1 MPILVSIKRKLKR
14 VPLIR
19 DLVARTGAA
28 TLRRELAS
36 LRESFQSAARA
47 NGVKYFER
55 DVIDSV
61 RRGLRSRGA
70 VKGPQP
76 RGSLRIFWAGTSE
89 AQDRSGFLQ
98 SLEKFGNVTAMT
110 AAGGAHGF
118 VSASPKDP
126 SILLDDDLR
135 KVNSRMLLEQVER
148 QSSVS
153 KVDVLMGQMW
163 ANYISPDALR
173 TIQSWG
179 IATIN
184 VSMDDM
190 LPEHWRTVRGVELGS
205 IGLRSGLD
213 LVLTTTR
220 ESCLWY
226 AVRHC
231 PAIYWPLAS
240 DPSHFP
246 GDPEGVRDLDIVFV
260 GSRYGIR
267 DRIVRAL
274 AGAGLKVDAFGP
286 GWANGPVSADETA
299 RLFARAKIVLGVGTV
314 GHTDDVYTI
323 KLRDFDAPMSGAL
336 YLTHRNPELLQLFR
350 EVDEIVCYDSPDEA
364 VAQAHRFLGD
374 SGLRVRVAKA
384 GSSRARRDHTW
395 ETRFANLFRAL
406 DLLD

>member
-1 MPILVSIKRKLKR
+1 MPFLASIKRKLKR

-19 DLVARTGAA
+19 DLAARVRAA
-28 TLRRELAS
+28 TLRRQLAS
-36 LRESFQSAARA
+36 LRESFHSAARA

-55 DVIDSV
+55 EVIDSV
-61 RRGLRSRGA
+61 RGGLRSRGA
-70 VKGPQP
+70 VKGPKP

-98 SLEKFGNVTAMT
+98 SLQKFGNVTAMT
-110 AAGGAHGF
+110 GAGGAHGF
-118 VSASPKDP
+118 VSAPPKDP

-148 QSSVS
+148 ESSVR
-153 KVDVLMGQMW
+153 KLDVLMGQMW
-163 ANYISPDALR
+163 ANYISPEALR
-173 TIQSWG
+173 TIQAWG

-267 DRIVRAL
+267 DRIVGAL

-286 GWANGPVSADETA
+286 GWANGPVSADETT

-350 EVDEIVCYDSPDEA
+350 EGDEIVCYDSPDEA
-364 VAQAHRFLGD
+364 VAQAHRLLAD

-395 ETRFANLFRAL
+395 EGRFANLFRAL